1 MFEDDM
7 PNMKTEMNEN
17 LLTQKIEKR
26 NLMLYSDQ
34 TVEFIYRVNGDLRK
48 NTTEKG
54 AISP

>member
-1 MFEDDM
+1 M